1 MMAVNLGA
9 GEDTSTQSWH
19 REGSRE
25 MFLGD
30 FEVNPSG
37 WGEGRVSKAF
47 SSSELWP
54 LLWTLRSFGS
64 RAAEE
69 SPEALCLV
77 DVSLWRGE
85 QGLHETRSWLAAG
98 GCSDCSRS

>member
-37 WGEGRVSKAF
+37 WGEGK
-47 SSSELWP
+47 SEQ
-54 LLWTLRSFGS
+54 
-64 RAAEE
+64 
-69 SPEALCLV
+69 
-77 DVSLWRGE
+77 SLF
-85 QGLHETRSWLAAG
+85 
-98 GCSDCSRS
+98 